1 MAENL
6 VRLDLGRFTA
16 ADVSKIL
23 GLQAKLRLMHRWF
36 RHERKSQDGTETI
49 VIYSGDRGPTPYA
62 SYRFV
67 RHRDGRYELV
77 NARTQASLAKGR
89 TIDAVMQALPDDF
102 FYAK

>member
-6 VRLDLGRFTA
+6 VRLDLGRFTP

-23 GLQAKLRLMHRWF
+23 GLQSKLRLMHRWF
-36 RHERKSQDGTETI
+36 RHERATADGTDAIT
-49 VIYSGDRGPTPYA
+49 VYSGDRGPRPYA

-67 RHRDGRYELV
+67 RHGDGRYELFD
-77 NARTQASLAKGR
+77 ARTRASLARGR
-89 TIDAVMQALPDDF
+89 TVDAVMQALPDDF